1 MTESLEMLAEAEK
14 KYESAIDNIDGVNIK
29 LQDFHREMKKVLD
42 ENSAEHKQQSGK
54 LRAATY
60 SSAGGVTVGLIIP
73 DIFGCL
79 GTCSVVGNAIAWG
92 TSIPTVEV
100 SIAK

>member
-42 ENSAEHKQQSGK
+42 ENSAEHKQ
-54 LRAATY
+54 
-60 SSAGGVTVGLIIP
+60 
-73 DIFGCL
+73 
-79 GTCSVVGNAIAWG
+79 
-92 TSIPTVEV
+92 
-100 SIAK
+100 

>member
-60 SSAGGVTVGLIIP
+60 SSAGGVTVGLIIA

-92 TSIPTVEV
+92 TAIPTVEA

>member
-1 MTESLEMLAEAEK
+1 MTESLELLAEAEK

-29 LQDFHREMKKVLD
+29 LQDFNREMKKMLD
-42 ENSAEHKQQSGK
+42 ENSAEHEQWSTK
-54 LRAATY
+54 LRAAAY
-60 SSAGGVTVGLIIP
+60 SSTGGVTVGLIIA

-79 GTCSVVGNAIAWG
+79 GICSGVGNAVAWG
-92 TSIPTVEV
+92 TAIPTVEV

>member
-1 MTESLEMLAEAEK
+1 MTESLELLAEAEK

-29 LQDFHREMKKVLD
+29 LRDFHRDMKKMLD
-42 ENSAEHKQQSGK
+42 ENSAEHKEWSSE
-54 LRAATY
+54 LRAGVY
-60 SSAGGVTVGLIIP
+60 SSAGSVTVGMIIA

-92 TSIPTVEV
+92 TAIPTVEV

>member
-42 ENSAEHKQQSGK
+42 ENSAEHKQWSGK

-60 SSAGGVTVGLIIP
+60 SSAGGVTVGLIIA
-73 DIFGCL
+73 DILGCS
-79 GTCSVVGNAIAWG
+79 GICSGIGNAIAWG
-92 TSIPTVEV
+92 TTIPTVEV